1 MLARYGIA
9 GPREHEAATTGCGG
23 RRRASALGPPV
34 VVKRLGPAHKERDGG
49 VVLGCLTPGRGGRRG
64 RADRLSGARLR
75 GPARRHRG
83 ALRRRARPA
92 VRPARRLRRRRLA
105 RRGARRGDRLG
116 ARPARAATTR
126 ARSCARAA
134 RSHAASTRR
143 DRHAVADV
151 LVALGRLASHRP
163 EIAAIDINPL
173 RVTGGTA
180 VALDALI
187 VLEGDAPWI
196 SA

>member
-9 GPREHEAATTGCGG
+9 GPAEREAATP
-23 RRRASALGPPV
+23 SAAADAAVVLGPPV
-34 VVKRLGPAHKERDGG
+34 VVKRLGPAHKERTGG
-49 VVLGCLTPGRGGRRG
+49 VVLGCLTPAAAGAAAERIGCPVLVCEDLRGGADVLCGVVRDPG
-64 RADRLSGARLR
+64 FGPLVVCGLGGSLAEALSDATVSALAPLEQEDARALVGAC
-75 GPARRHRG
+75 
-83 ALRRRARPA
+83 RP
-92 VRPARRLRRRRLA
+92 LA
-105 RRGARRGDRLG
+105 RGLDEA
-116 ARPARAATTR
+116 
-126 ARSCARAA
+126 
-134 RSHAASTRR
+134 

-163 EIAAIDINPL
+163 EIAAVDINPL